1 MLKAKTLW
9 YLNAILLLIVLFIA
23 YQIWFTRSK
32 DAWNFVPDNAFLVVE
47 SSEIQQSLYYKTDPT
62 QLADIPF
69 FYDALA
75 QLKKIIECIDNE
87 NIAKKFF
94 EKKLITYSLH
104 RENKK
109 NLEYIIYIPAD
120 AFSNDSFLNSLLVPD
135 ASKRKVYGRNYKG
148 LRINELYDINSR
160 PLKWSTINII

>member
-9 YLNAILLLIVLFIA
+9 YLNAILLLIALFIA
-23 YQIWFTRSK
+23 YQIWFAPRK

-47 SSEIQQSLYYKTDPT
+47 SSEIQQSLHSKIDPT

-75 QLKKIIECIDNE
+75 QLKKIGESIDNE

-104 RENKK
+104 RKQEKSR
-109 NLEYIIYIPAD
+109 IY
-120 AFSNDSFLNSLLVPD
+120 
-135 ASKRKVYGRNYKG
+135 Y
-148 LRINELYDINSR
+148 LYSSCHF
-160 PLKWSTINII
+160 WG